1 MTVEVIANV
10 FPAPGKE
17 DEVAAALQSVAA
29 SAREN
34 EPGCLRYQVYS
45 HRDSDG
51 RILQYVILE
60 EYENHPAFENHIG
73 SEAFKKAKTRLED
86 QQLLAKTLEIM
97 FVDKAFGF

>member
-1 MTVEVIANV
+1 M
-10 FPAPGKE
+10 FPALGKE
-17 DEVAAALQSVAA
+17 DEVAAALQSVVA

-60 EYENHPAFENHIG
+60 E
-73 SEAFKKAKTRLED
+73 
-86 QQLLAKTLEIM
+86 
-97 FVDKAFGF
+97 

>member
-10 FPAPGKE
+10 FPALGKE
-17 DEVAAALQSVAA
+17 DEVAAALQSVVA

-60 EYENHPAFENHIG
+60 EYENHAAFENHIG
-73 SEAFKKAKTRLED
+73 SKAFNKAKACLED
-86 QQLLAKTLEIM
+86 QQLLAKALEIM
-97 FVDKAFGF
+97 FVDRAFGF